1 VLPYDETPA
10 LAARARL
17 AARAV
22 LGLVLEEERSAR
34 FVYEYSTAYFR
45 QGIEGEAERK
55 AELLSAIARESLLL
69 VAARI
74 ELSLPRAVASSFS
87 RVSEPEAVAVFRHA
101 FLTFLGGSLAW
112 DADERELFRRDLAM
126 YLRLAAREGRVMAR
140 RPGAPPLAGAFVD
153 RCAFLVDPSMM
164 AQAREAAARY
174 QVQLESCAGQALH
187 AAFRGLHAKTA
198 PPVSLPRPKPE
209 PKRKQTPR
217 PKAEEKAKRK
227 PKPKAKP
234 KPKRK
239 PKLKPKA
246 PAHPAVKA
254 RPKRTQSPPRRK
266 PPMRPAVKARPRPKK
281 SSPRRKPPVRANPV
295 SRRARPPRRRPRT
308 RPKR

>member
-1 VLPYDETPA
+1 MLPYDETPA

-112 DADERELFRRDLAM
+112 DADERESFRRDLAM

-164 AQAREAAARY
+164 TQAREAAARY
-174 QVQLESCAGQALH
+174 QVQLESCADQALQ

-209 PKRKQTPR
+209 PKRQQTPR
-217 PKAEEKAKRK
+217 PKAEEKAKRRPK
-227 PKPKAKP
+227 PKRKPKAKP

-239 PKLKPKA
+239 PKLKLKPKA
-246 PAHPAVKA
+246 PARPAVKA
-254 RPKRTQSPPRRK
+254 RPKRKKTPPRRK
-266 PPMRPAVKARPRPKK
+266 PTRRAKPAP
-281 SSPRRKPPVRANPV
+281 
-295 SRRARPPRRRPRT
+295 RRARPEHRPTRK
-308 RPKR
+308 RPKK